1 VRTVI
6 VDLGSQP
13 PPAFS
18 KQSFVNEKLENEVIL
33 EVFKG
38 KSFLL

>member
-1 VRTVI
+1 VRTAI

-13 PPAFS
+13 PPAFL
-18 KQSFVNEKLENEVIL
+18 KQIFVNEKLENEVIL
-33 EVFKG
+33 EVVKG

>member
-1 VRTVI
+1 VRTAI

-13 PPAFS
+13 PPAFL
-18 KQSFVNEKLENEVIL
+18 KQIFVQQKLENEVIL